1 MNELG
6 VEPSLLKDNQIID
19 WGYTEESAPISFDN
33 YNSWLKEG
41 LHGPLSYLADHRK
54 DLRKDLKELYPEF
67 ESALVF
73 LFDYTP
79 EKKRL
84 EAERPKNKI
93 ASYVSGFDGQDYH
106 HWIKDKLELVLKKL
120 QNEHAELEGLFSIDA
135 QPVLE
140 RDLAYRAGLGWFG
153 KNSMLISRKNGS
165 FFIIGSIL
173 LNKKILNQSRH
184 LEPDHCGNCSACIDA
199 CPTNAIIDGRRIDA
213 QKCISTYTIELFKDA
228 EPPKGFPTE
237 SNEIF
242 GCDICQDVCPWNKK
256 PLVRAEPA
264 SLNGKEWLKYFDR
277 PPEDIIR
284 DLEGLSNRKYRKEL
298 VGTPLERTGR
308 IGMLKNLDKLKS

>member
-6 VEPSLLKDNQIID
+6 VEPSFLKENQIID
-19 WGYTEESAPISFDN
+19 WGYTEESVPISFDN
-33 YNSWLKEG
+33 YNSWVKED

-54 DLRKDLKELYPEF
+54 DLRKDLKKIYPKF
-67 ESALVF
+67 ESALVL
-73 LFDYTP
+73 LFDYAP
-79 EKKRL
+79 ERKRL
-84 EAERPKNKI
+84 ETESPKNKI

-106 HWIKDKLELVLKKL
+106 FWIKDKLELVLKKL
-120 QNEHAELEGLFSIDA
+120 QSEHAELEGLFSIDA

-173 LNKKILNQSRH
+173 LNKKLLNQSRQ

-199 CPTNAIIDGRRIDA
+199 CPTNAIVDGRRIDA
-213 QKCISTYTIELFKDA
+213 GKCISTYTIELFKDA

-256 PLVRAEPA
+256 PLVRAVPA
-264 SLNGKEWLKYFDR
+264 SSKGKEWLKYFDR
-277 PPEDIIR
+277 PSEDIIR

-308 IGMLKNLDKLKS
+308 VGMLKNLDKLKS